1 MKRLTAIIVAILV
14 ALASFS
20 FAFAANQED
29 SVGNF
34 NPPDS
39 TTPIRMLG
47 ADFSTLGSV
56 ISTVCEMTRV
66 GFVCPSWNDA
76 VGNLT
81 LTLWKWDKDYDT
93 TVKGTPLAGPQVF
106 ENYDD
111 NAILAF
117 EFAEPLA
124 AGVYYLQL
132 SDAEDD
138 SGTGVGVWSCEV
150 KYPGQAV
157 MRDGEYIDKLSL
169 RMYVD
174 YVTEPEGNR
183 YGELPKFDKKDNGLG
198 GDGMLPH
205 WQYLKM
211 AKQDPDG
218 FSTEGTGI
226 AGSANDDGT
235 LHVVTTAGAF
245 DPTWSVVFENM
256 FDFDQ
261 DESPFC
267 QEYPILAMRVKVCDP
282 SYNAGPGE
290 AFLYTTSIG
299 GATAGYSAAIR
310 YDWSNPDWQTVVI
323 DPTSNSTFVKNALD
337 GDQWIGFR
345 FDMVN
350 NTPKQDVEIDIDWIA
365 FFQSEEAA
373 LAFDGDFDKVDAAQP
388 TATPTAEPTA
398 TPEVTEAPVA
408 TAEPEATDAPVENPT
423 EAPAPTAGPGKKGGC
438 KSMVGGA
445 VVTLIAA
452 SALVFVKRKEN

>member
-1 MKRLTAIIVAILV
+1 MKRLTAIIVAILM
-14 ALASFS
+14 ALASFP

-29 SVGNF
+29 SDGNF
-34 NPPDS
+34 NPPDA

-47 ADFSTLGSV
+47 ADYSTLGSV
-56 ISTVCEMTRV
+56 ISTVGDTTRI
-66 GFVCPSWNDA
+66 GFVCPSWSDD

-81 LTLWKWDKDYDT
+81 LTLWKWDTDYEKT
-93 TVKGTPLAGPQVF
+93 IKSTPIAGPQVF
-106 ENYDD
+106 ENYED
-111 NAILAF
+111 NATLAF
-117 EFAEPLA
+117 EFSEPLA

-138 SGTGVGVWSCEV
+138 AGSGVGVWSCEV

-157 MRDGEYIDKLSL
+157 LRDGEFIDKLSL

-183 YGELPKFDKKDNGLG
+183 YGELPKFDKNDNGLG
-198 GDGMLPH
+198 GDSMLPH
-205 WQYLKM
+205 WQYFKM
-211 AKQDPDG
+211 SQEDPDSFTG
-218 FSTEGTGI
+218 EGNGI
-226 AGSANDDGT
+226 TATVNEDGT
-235 LHVVTTAGAF
+235 MHVLTTAGAF

-256 FDFDQ
+256 FDFDI

-267 QEYPILAMRVKVCDP
+267 QEYPIMAIRVKLCDN
-282 SYNAGPGE
+282 SYNAGAGE
-290 AFLYTTSIG
+290 AFLYTTTIG

-345 FDMVN
+345 FDMLN

-373 LAFDGDFDKVDAAQP
+373 LAFDGDFSKIEEAKP

-398 TPEVTEAPVA
+398 TPEVTAAPEVTEAPEATEAPVD
-408 TAEPEATDAPVENPT
+408 EPT
-423 EAPAPTAGPGKKGGC
+423 EAPTDKPEKKSGC
-438 KSMVGGA
+438 KTMIGGGA
-445 VVTLIAA
+445 AVAVIALA
-452 SALVFVKRKEN
+452 ALVFVKKKEN